1 MTLSLSPADVAVILL
16 FVGLILALGFS
27 AKLRDSGA
35 FQFLTA
41 GRALTLPVFVAT
53 LVSTWYGGILGI
65 GESVG
70 FYGIGTWLLL
80 GVPYYVFAAI
90 YAIFFAKKVR
100 NAEEI
105 TLPEL
110 LADRFGRTSGLVAA
124 GLVFLLAVPAA
135 HVLMLGT
142 LTELITGWPHAV
154 SIVVAGVVGSLFLYR
169 GGLLADVR
177 IGAVA
182 FIAMYLGFLVIVGW
196 CLTYHPWPET
206 AVRLQAKGRMDFL
219 GGQGPLA
226 ILSFFILGAWTLVD
240 PGFHQRVASCKDAAT
255 GQRGVFWAIG
265 CWFVFDV
272 LTITA
277 GLYGLDL
284 LKPQPASGLQLFP
297 ALGNQVLPPG
307 LKGLFLCGLIGTLLS
322 AFVGYLL
329 VSGGTFGRE
338 IVARLQPKASAGLWS
353 RIGIG
358 VGLCVAI
365 PLALSVESVVA
376 LWYSWAGAVVG
387 ALLIPVAI
395 AYLAKNRRIGAPWVA
410 ASMILSFAVAFGWLI
425 AGLRTNNPFLEVS
438 MMGQKFGLGTL
449 VPGVVVSAAV
459 LGIGALASKKELE
472 Q

>member
-1 MTLSLSPADVAVILL
+1 
-16 FVGLILALGFS
+16 
-27 AKLRDSGA
+27 
-35 FQFLTA
+35 
-41 GRALTLPVFVAT
+41 
-53 LVSTWYGGILGI
+53 
-65 GESVG
+65 
-70 FYGIGTWLLL
+70 
-80 GVPYYVFAAI
+80 
-90 YAIFFAKKVR
+90 
-100 NAEEI
+100 
-105 TLPEL
+105 
-110 LADRFGRTSGLVAA
+110 
-124 GLVFLLAVPAA
+124 
-135 HVLMLGT
+135 
-142 LTELITGWPHAV
+142 
-154 SIVVAGVVGSLFLYR
+154 
-169 GGLLADVR
+169 
-177 IGAVA
+177 
-182 FIAMYLGFLVIVGW
+182 
-196 CLTYHPWPET
+196 
-206 AVRLQAKGRMDFL
+206 MDFL